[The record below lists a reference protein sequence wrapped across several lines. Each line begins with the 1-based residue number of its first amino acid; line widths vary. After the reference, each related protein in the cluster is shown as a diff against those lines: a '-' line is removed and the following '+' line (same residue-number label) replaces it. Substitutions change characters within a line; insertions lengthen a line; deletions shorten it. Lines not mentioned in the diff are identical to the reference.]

1 MLYTIENESLK
12 VTVTTKGA
20 QVASVI
26 CKSDGAEHI
35 WQADPAVWGWHGPI
49 LFPHCGKVVDN
60 TIEVDGQAYPSA
72 QHGFARNLEHA
83 LYLQEAHKLV
93 LCLFDSDQT
102 RQSWPFAFRLFSTF
116 ELKGDTLHHSLTVEN
131 SGAQPLRFGI
141 GYHPGF
147 AIPFDEK
154 HSYSDYELR
163 FDTPQ
168 SPVCISCLPKGLVHG
183 DCYSI
188 GGNLSNIPIT
198 EQLFDNDSICMAGLT
213 AQTLGIYE
221 KDSGRAVVCD
231 IGDFPYTLIWS
242 KPGAPQFICIEPW
255 HSLPS
260 WEGGSKNWDEKP
272 AAATLQP
279 GDSWSTT
286 LKMQFKR

>member
-1 MLYTIENESLK
+1 MLYTIENEILK
-12 VTVTTKGA
+12 VTVTAKGA

-26 CKSDGAEHI
+26 RKSDGAEHI
-35 WQADPAVWGWHGPI
+35 WQADPALWGWHGPI

-60 TIEVDGQAYPSA
+60 TIGVDGKEYESP
-72 QHGFARNLEHA
+72 QHGFARNLEHSLFA
-83 LYLQEAHKLV
+83 REEARLT
-93 LCLFDSDQT
+93 LCLQGNEKT
-102 RQSWPFAFRLFSTF
+102 KESWPYDFQLLSIF
-116 ELKGDTLHHSLTVEN
+116 ELVGDTLHHTLQVVNTD
-131 SGAQPLRFGI
+131 ARPLPFGI

-154 HSYSDYELR
+154 HTYEDYELR

-183 DCYSI
+183 TCYTI
-188 GGNLSNIPIT
+188 GGNLSKIPIT
-198 EQLFDNDSICMAGLT
+198 EHLFDNDSICMTALT

-242 KPGAPQFICIEPW
+242 KPGTPRFICIEPW

-260 WEGGSKNWDEKP
+260 WENGSKNWNEKP
-272 AAATLQP
+272 AAAILAP
-279 GDSWSTT
+279 GESWQTT